1 MLPKWCHHGSTKED
15 KKMPNLNIR
24 NLSDKAY
31 KKLKERATI
40 NGRSI
45 NKHVLYILNESLGLI
60 EIPNKKENDIF
71 RKVLKLREKS
81 KGMKKTDSVKLIREM
96 RDLD

>member
-1 MLPKWCHHGSTKED
+1 MA
-15 KKMPNLNIR
+15 NLNIR
-24 NLSDKAY
+24 KLPDKAY
-31 KKLKERATI
+31 KKLKEQAKK

-45 NKHVLYILNESLGLI
+45 NKQVLYILNESLGLI

-71 RKVLKLREKS
+71 QEVLKLREKS